1 MKKRILRV
9 FLALTVFILLLSRPV
24 RADEAELYQNSGAD
38 TLMEALPEEAQSL
51 LQNVGADPM
60 ETPAPDAATKLFSAL
75 SEGFRA
81 EWTAPARA
89 LLTLL
94 ASCVL
99 CRLVQEFAAKE
110 LSYAVSVH
118 EACAHRDDRDLDDGY
133 GPGRAQKRKKDAY
146 AEHRQAGKVQPLW
159 AHFPLH
165 EDEPQR
171 NQAQRRP
178 PAQKKT
184 DGGGDPL
191 TRLADCHF
199 HSGGERNDA
208 RGEHLLPLGDEEAE
222 SDAVGRVAGFAGD

>member
-1 MKKRILRV
+1 MSQLGGPALYLAVSAAKVAFPAVWLLFTAVQSDRFGIGPIAQAKGVSWILRV
-9 FLALTVFILLLSRPV
+9 LGIGLLK
-24 RADEAELYQNSGAD
+24 G
-38 TLMEALPEEAQSL
+38 TH
-51 LQNVGADPM
+51 
-60 ETPAPDAATKLFSAL
+60 
-75 SEGFRA
+75 
-81 EWTAPARA
+81 
-89 LLTLL
+89 
-94 ASCVL
+94 
-99 CRLVQEFAAKE
+99 

-178 PAQKKT
+178 PAQKQT